1 MVVVGWRGLPN
12 DAAINQCSMWIRY
25 PCCFSVAQLCPTLC
39 DPMDCST
46 LGFPVLHCLLEF
58 AQTYVHWF
66 NGAIQPSHCLQ
77 SFPASGSF
85 PMSWL
90 SMSGNQSIRTSASE
104 LVHTLNIQS
113 WFPLGLTCLISLLPK
128 GLSRVFSGT
137 IVRKHQFFCAQPS
150 LWSNSHICMWQ
161 LEKP

>member
-90 SMSGNQSIRTSASE
+90 FVSGGQNVEASASVSA
-104 LVHTLNIQS
+104 LPMNIQ
-113 WFPLGLTCLISLLPK
+113 GLYFRIDCFDLFAVQGTLMSLLHHHTSK
-128 GLSRVFSGT
+128 ASILR
-137 IVRKHQFFCAQPS
+137 HLAFF
-150 LWSNSHICMWQ
+150 II
-161 LEKP
+161 